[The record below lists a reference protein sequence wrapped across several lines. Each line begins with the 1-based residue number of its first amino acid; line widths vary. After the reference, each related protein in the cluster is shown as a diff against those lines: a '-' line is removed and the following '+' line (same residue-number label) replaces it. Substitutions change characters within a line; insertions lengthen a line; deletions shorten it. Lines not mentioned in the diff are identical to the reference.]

1 MCPRDLRVSDVC
13 RSSAGESLFH
23 FAGRLLLRHRHS
35 SCVLLLKIAHS
46 GCMPGLFVP
55 ASALPWRGSQAG
67 GPAGLGWAPESPAAQ
82 GSSTGRWGSK
92 QLLAQE
98 ADAPI
103 PQGPTSP
110 PPWCQPLLHHGSQ
123 PPSPM
128 LPAPLPNGANLPS
141 LTGPSPPPPW
151 WQLPSSMVPAPL
163 PYRSKPPPPWVP
175 TSVGRPLL
183 SRCVSAPFLLL
194 LLFSL

>member
-67 GPAGLGWAPESPAAQ
+67 GPAGLGWEKHWAVPWTELFLKEPYEGQSRGGQRASAIILLQ
-82 GSSTGRWGSK
+82 GGFATKKGLLIWSSETRERFHS
-92 QLLAQE
+92 
-98 ADAPI
+98 
-103 PQGPTSP
+103 
-110 PPWCQPLLHHGSQ
+110 
-123 PPSPM
+123 
-128 LPAPLPNGANLPS
+128 LPAFLRAIYALVS
-141 LTGPSPPPPW
+141 HTLT
-151 WQLPSSMVPAPL
+151 A
-163 PYRSKPPPPWVP
+163 
-175 TSVGRPLL
+175 
-183 SRCVSAPFLLL
+183 
-194 LLFSL
+194 